1 MSSSITAKNLVV
13 VTTTLAGNE
22 IAERRRKMMVDTM
35 SAFRIPI
42 FFDHGVTDAS
52 GASLIEKQYR
62 IMKSRMEQFMKMPG
76 FEYAVLCDDDF
87 HCSVDF
93 LEELNRTVSLLPP
106 DWRCLHLSPG
116 CLWGRSI
123 FREKGKGEDFRVGEL
138 VPERGIGIL
147 NGLEV
152 DASGR
157 YFKGCG
163 SGLWNGKYLWLG
175 GPIAVLV
182 RRGESIASLCE
193 DFTRLYVCEN
203 NPNDV
208 ILTNILKHCDYVC
221 RSPLLGYEDEMGG
234 TCF

>member
-1 MSSSITAKNLVV
+1 MSITSENLVLI
-13 VTTTLAGNE
+13 TTTLAGNE
-22 IAERRRKMMVDTM
+22 ISERRRKMMVDTM
-35 SAFRIPI
+35 SEFRIPV
-42 FFDHGVTDAS
+42 FFDHGVTDV

-87 HCSVDF
+87 HCHPDF
-93 LEELNRTVSLLPP
+93 LVELNQTVSVLPP
-106 DWRCLHLSPG
+106 DWRCLHLCPG

-123 FREKGKGEDFRVGEL
+123 FFEKENWKTFQVGEL
-138 VPERGIGIL
+138 RPEGGFECLRE
-147 NGLEV
+147 LEV
-152 DASGR
+152 DSTSR
-157 YFKGCG
+157 YFKG
-163 SGLWNGKYLWLG
+163 SLLWNGRCMWLG

-182 RRGESIASLCE
+182 RRETIASLWE
-193 DFTRLYVCEN
+193 DYTRLYVREN

-208 ILTNILKHCDYVC
+208 ILTNILGNRDFVC

>member
-1 MSSSITAKNLVV
+1 MSSSIHSENLVLI
-13 VTTTLAGNE
+13 TTTLAGNE

-35 SAFRIPI
+35 SAFRIPV
-42 FFDHGVTDAS
+42 FFDHGVTDV

-87 HCSVDF
+87 HCGVDF
-93 LEELNRTVSLLPP
+93 LAELNQTVSVLPP
-106 DWRCLHLSPG
+106 DWRCLHLCPG
-116 CLWGRSI
+116 FLWGRSI
-123 FREKGKGEDFRVGEL
+123 FREKGGVPMGEL
-138 VPERGIGIL
+138 VPERGMGIL

-182 RRGESIASLCE
+182 RRGESIASLWE
-193 DFTRLYVCEN
+193 DFTRLYVRET

-208 ILTNILKHCDYVC
+208 ILTNILRNCDYVC

>member
-1 MSSSITAKNLVV
+1 MSITCENLVV
-13 VTTTLAGNE
+13 VTTTMAWNE

-42 FFDHGVTDAS
+42 FFDHGVTDAA
-52 GASLIEKQYR
+52 GTSLIEKQYR

-93 LEELNRTVSLLPP
+93 LEELNRTVSVLPA
-106 DWRCLHLSPG
+106 DWRCLHLCPG
-116 CLWGRSI
+116 FLWGRSI
-123 FREKGKGEDFRVGEL
+123 FREKGKGDDFRVGEL
-138 VPERGIGIL
+138 VPERGMGGL

-182 RRGESIASLCE
+182 RRESIASLWE
-193 DFTRLYVCEN
+193 DFTQLYVREN

-208 ILTNILKHCDYVC
+208 ILTNILKDCDFVC

>member
-1 MSSSITAKNLVV
+1 MSIHSENLVLI
-13 VTTTLAGNE
+13 TTTMAGNE

-35 SAFRIPI
+35 SAFRIPV
-42 FFDHGVTDAS
+42 FLDHGVTEI
-52 GASLIEKQYR
+52 GGSLIDKQYR

-87 HCSVDF
+87 HCGVDF
-93 LEELNRTVSLLPP
+93 LVELNRTVSVLPQ
-106 DWRCLHLSPG
+106 DWRCLHLCPG

-123 FREKGKGEDFRVGEL
+123 FREKGKGEDFQVGEL
-138 VPERGIGIL
+138 VPERGMGIL

-182 RRGESIASLCE
+182 RRGESIASLWE
-193 DFTRLYVCEN
+193 DFTRLYVHEN

-208 ILTNILKHCDYVC
+208 ILTNILKDCDFVC

-234 TCF
+234 TCFQGF

>member
-1 MSSSITAKNLVV
+1 MSITCENLVV
-13 VTTTLAGNE
+13 VTTTMAENE
-22 IAERRRKMMVDTM
+22 ISERRRKMMVDTM
-35 SAFRIPI
+35 SAFRIPV
-42 FFDHGVTDAS
+42 FFDHGVTEI
-52 GASLIEKQYR
+52 GGSLIDKQYR

-87 HCSVDF
+87 HCGVDF
-93 LEELNRTVSLLPP
+93 LVELNRTVSALPP
-106 DWRCLHLSPG
+106 DWRCLHLCPG

-123 FREKGKGEDFRVGEL
+123 FFDKEMWKTFQVGDL
-138 VPERGIGIL
+138 RPEGGFKCL
-147 NGLEV
+147 DELEV

-163 SGLWNGKYLWLG
+163 SGLWNGKFLWLG

-182 RRGESIASLCE
+182 RRGESIASLWE
-193 DFTRLYVCEN
+193 DFTRLYVREN

-208 ILTNILKHCDYVC
+208 ILTNILKDCDFVC

-234 TCF
+234 TCFQGF

>member
-1 MSSSITAKNLVV
+1 MSITAENLVV
-13 VTTTLAGNE
+13 VTTTMAENE

-42 FFDHGVTDAS
+42 FFDHGVTDAA

-93 LEELNRTVSLLPP
+93 LEELNRTVSVLPP
-106 DWRCLHLSPG
+106 DWRCLHLCPG
-116 CLWGRSI
+116 FLWGRSI

-138 VPERGIGIL
+138 VPERGMGIL

-152 DASGR
+152 DVSGR

-182 RRGESIASLCE
+182 RRGEFIASLWE
-193 DFTRLYVCEN
+193 DFTQLYVREN

-221 RSPLLGYEDEMGG
+221 RSPLLGYEDELGG